1 VINATQHMEEEIRKA
16 RASTSGSASST
27 SGSTRAPSTPHCRR
41 WQLHRPWCEVSR
53 SNVRGLQVRRHV
65 LRGQQVRGQ
74 QVRHQQSRRPRSA
87 GPTSEVRG

>member
-1 VINATQHMEEEIRKA
+1 MEEEIRKA

-65 LRGQQVRGQ
+65 FRGHQVRGQ

-87 GPTSEVRG
+87 APMSEVRGRES